1 MITFEFRPEKFLN
14 AVAYL
19 GKRCTATTKKKI
31 CKLLYFADK
40 EHLLQYG
47 RPITGDTYYRLPHGP
62 IPTQGLDLLNG
73 KGSLAGLAVRQGFF
87 VVDGWDV
94 KVKRDFEDRVFSKSE
109 LRVLENVC
117 RMYGKLPAN
126 ELERL
131 SHEEPSWKK
140 TPENDRID
148 FALLFEN
155 YPESDVAKQIA
166 EGESCD
172 SKILAPYRAS
182 R

>member
-1 MITFEFRPEKFLN
+1 MITFDFRPEKFLN

-19 GKRCTATTKKKI
+19 GKRCPGTTKKKI

-73 KGSLAGLAVRQGFF
+73 KGSLANLAVRDKFF
-87 VVDGWDV
+87 EIDGWDV
-94 KVKRDFEDRVFSKSE
+94 RVKRDFEPPAFSKSE

-117 RMYGKLPAN
+117 RAYGKLPAH

-131 SHEEPSWKK
+131 SHEEPAWVK

-148 FALLFEN
+148 FALFFEN
-155 YPESDVAKQIA
+155 CPEAEVAKRIA
-166 EGESCD
+166 EGESHD
-172 SKILAPYRAS
+172 SKLLAPYRAS